1 MLSCP
6 GRVCGRSKMNLERLP
21 QIAPRICRAA
31 KNRRK
36 LAAIFCT
43 PTKKQR
49 NSGSLSGG
57 SGNSKRTS
65 EAIALSTLQRP
76 DSIHLVAFIAPILQK
91 FFLRA
96 TGCARTFADAGAF
109 LRRTESVTGNFL
121 PSTRQQPLM
130 STNGH
135 AAPPILLTIAGFDPS
150 CGAGTMADL
159 KTFAAHGCYG
169 VAAITS
175 MTAQNTQVVEAVH
188 NTPSAELREQLEVLI
203 KDCDIAAVKI
213 GMLGNRGN
221 AVVVA
226 EFLDAHKFAHVVHDP
241 VMKSSSGTE
250 LLDAGGVKFVAA
262 ELLKRSSVIT
272 PNVPEAEVLTGLTI
286 KDVAEMEAAAR
297 KIVEMGAK
305 AVIIKGGHMERAN
318 DVLFDGTEIF
328 QLPGERVRE
337 ETLHG
342 TGCTFAAAIAAQLAS
357 GRPLLEAATLAKAYV
372 TKAIEKSYPTGKGPA
387 PLDHFYRHKI
397 EPPARGVHEVPQHG
411 MHPAA
416 EPAAH

>member
-1 MLSCP
+1 
-6 GRVCGRSKMNLERLP
+6 
-21 QIAPRICRAA
+21 
-31 KNRRK
+31 
-36 LAAIFCT
+36 
-43 PTKKQR
+43 
-49 NSGSLSGG
+49 
-57 SGNSKRTS
+57 
-65 EAIALSTLQRP
+65 
-76 DSIHLVAFIAPILQK
+76 
-91 FFLRA
+91 
-96 TGCARTFADAGAF
+96 
-109 LRRTESVTGNFL
+109 
-121 PSTRQQPLM
+121 M
-130 STNGH
+130 SNHNNIT
-135 AAPPILLTIAGFDPS
+135 PPILLTIAGFDPS
-150 CGAGTMADL
+150 CGAGTAADL

-175 MTAQNTQVVEAVH
+175 LTVQNTQGVEDVQ
-188 NTPSAELREQLEVLI
+188 NTPSATLRAQLEVLA
-203 KDCDIAAVKI
+203 KDSEIAAVKI

-241 VMKSSSGTE
+241 VMKSSTGTE
-250 LLDAGGVKFVAA
+250 LLDAAGVKFIAS

-272 PNVPEAEVLTGLTI
+272 PNVPEAEALTGLTI
-286 KDVAEMEAAAR
+286 KDGAEM
-297 KIVEMGAK
+297 V
-305 AVIIKGGHMERAN
+305 
-318 DVLFDGTEIF
+318 
-328 QLPGERVRE
+328 QLAGDRLKE

-357 GRPLLEAATLAKAYV
+357 GRSLVEAATLAKAYV